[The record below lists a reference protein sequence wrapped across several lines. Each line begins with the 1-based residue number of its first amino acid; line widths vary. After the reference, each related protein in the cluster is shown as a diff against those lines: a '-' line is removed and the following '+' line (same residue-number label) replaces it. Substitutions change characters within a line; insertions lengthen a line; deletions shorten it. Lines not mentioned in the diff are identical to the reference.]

1 MEDGG
6 WLIVGRWMVDSL
18 KVVGGWWM
26 VDCGMLD
33 GGCWKLDV
41 RLWIA

>member
-1 MEDGG
+1 
-6 WLIVGRWMVDSL
+6 MVDSL